1 MAGVLAACSPYMS
14 PRKSAQ
20 LAFAS
25 ALVVLFLSAISAYFT
40 IVRLRESA
48 RWVVH
53 TYQVETALGELD
65 AAMSVLARSRT
76 AYARS
81 GDESLVHTFQQG
93 LPVVRQKLQQIE
105 SLTADNPNQI
115 QLRSRLQETIENR
128 IRLSQD
134 SLALKKSSPRD
145 DAGQSAISG
154 ETLNLSA
161 QSAAIMQQMREQEQA
176 LLRIRTQES
185 NRLFVLTVAIL
196 EITFALALLL
206 FFIHYRLLNAE
217 LGARE
222 VAEKAAREG
231 EESLRHLTAR
241 LLQMQDEERRKFSRE
256 LHDSLGQYLAGIKM
270 NLDMFA
276 RGNPNPGLLASAMQ
290 LLDQSIAETRTISH
304 LLHPPLL
311 DEVGFASAAKWYVQG
326 FSERSGVEVKLDIP
340 DGIGRLPRTLELVLF
355 RVLQEGLTNI
365 HRHSRSSKAEVRF
378 ANSRDHVVLQIRDFG
393 NGIPPESLKAFQ
405 SNGTNLGIG
414 LSGMRERV
422 RELAGHLEIQSD
434 RSGTLIAA
442 TFPLKVEPSTNE
454 AA

>member
-1 MAGVLAACSPYMS
+1 MS
-14 PRKSAQ
+14 PRKNAQ

-25 ALVVLFLSAISAYFT
+25 ALVVLFVSAISAYFT
-40 IVRLRESA
+40 IVRLRDSA

-65 AAMSVLARSRT
+65 AAMSALARSRT

-81 GDESLVHTFQQG
+81 GDESLAQTFQQG
-93 LPVVRQKLQQIE
+93 LPVVQQKMQQIQD
-105 SLTADNPNQI
+105 LIADNPNQLQLCGRLREGI
-115 QLRSRLQETIENR
+115 QHR
-128 IRLSQD
+128 IQLSQD
-134 SLALKKSSPRD
+134 SLALKKSSPQD

-154 ETLNLSA
+154 ETLSLSA
-161 QSAAIMQQMREQEQA
+161 QSAAIMQQMRQQEQA
-176 LLRIRTQES
+176 LLRFRTNES

-217 LGARE
+217 LNARE
-222 VAEKAAREG
+222 IAEKTAREG

-241 LLQMQDEERRKFSRE
+241 LLHMQDEERRKFSRE

-276 RGNPNPGLLASAMQ
+276 RGNPNPEFLAGARQ

-326 FSERSGVEVKLDIP
+326 FSERSGIAVKLEIP
-340 DGIGRLPRTLELVLF
+340 DGIGRLPRPLELGLF
-355 RVLQEGLTNI
+355 RVLQEALTNI
-365 HRHSRSSKAEVRF
+365 HRHSHSPKARVKLASSGDE
-378 ANSRDHVVLQIRDFG
+378 VVLQVQDYG
-393 NGIPPESLKAFQ
+393 SGIPSESLQAFE

-414 LSGMRERV
+414 LTGMRERV
-422 RELAGHLEIQSD
+422 RELAGRLEIHSGSD
-434 RSGTLIAA
+434 GTLIAA
-442 TFPLKVEPSTNE
+442 TFPLKVRPSTNE